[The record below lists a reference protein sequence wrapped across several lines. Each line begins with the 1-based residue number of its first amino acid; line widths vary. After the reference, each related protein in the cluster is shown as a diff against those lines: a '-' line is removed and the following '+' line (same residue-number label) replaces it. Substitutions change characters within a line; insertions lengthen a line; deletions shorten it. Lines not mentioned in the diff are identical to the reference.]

1 VLGRIHAPP
10 NYSSDCPPV
19 PHAGPFLL
27 LFCKTIRIHVLGA
40 SPPVPWLFRHT
51 HSSGYSETCIAPPTF
66 IPFRSACFGPFYSTQ
81 MSSASVTGPDTPA
94 LGSQGT
100 GIFRDERVQQLKMIM
115 MDMSETT
122 LRQLEV
128 LANQE
133 ASAADDQTDATKRL
147 FYKSGVQSIPR
158 WNDQTLV
165 QEIAVCK
172 ARYPSFADVY
182 WHSFKMYAR
191 EMHKSEKRQKIVVK
205 LPLVK
210 DFYRGFFDRLVASSE
225 VQSPQFLH
233 GMTIAEKNPLI
244 EDALRNTFFLLAATH
259 IRKANLD
266 DDTDKVIVL
275 SPRRVPVQTPAPTP
289 AMTPVPVGPVVAQTP
304 TAMGP
309 PTPAVTVGTPVLT
322 AQTPAAPVPTS
333 TPKATPAVKTFLP
346 TPVATAGAGAQ
357 EASTETKG
365 AQTPSVSPTNP
376 VLMARTPATLPSG
389 KPVAATTKDSA
400 AATAAAAAAPAR
412 APSVSPPPVAQANA
426 APPQDYKA
434 SASVVDEATSSSLA
448 NREPMPFVAIPA
460 VQPKDSSSLQAVAG
474 APSAG
479 PALNPLL
486 LLEHGAQTPS
496 AARLPQ
502 PFMSA
507 AAVQASK
514 AASALEKDLPP
525 PSGSRPRPSAR
536 MPPPAS
542 ITKVVRTPGPG
553 APAAA
558 TPAVA
563 PGVVTLL
570 PITPQVPAGR
580 VVDLPNTP
588 VVVPAVPAVPLAP
601 VAAAAATST
610 PSA

>member
-1 VLGRIHAPP
+1 
-10 NYSSDCPPV
+10 
-19 PHAGPFLL
+19 
-27 LFCKTIRIHVLGA
+27 
-40 SPPVPWLFRHT
+40 
-51 HSSGYSETCIAPPTF
+51 
-66 IPFRSACFGPFYSTQ
+66 

-115 MDMSETT
+115 MDMAETT
-122 LRQLEV
+122 LRQLED

-133 ASAADDQTDATKRL
+133 AAAGDQTDATKRL

-158 WNDQTLV
+158 WNDATLV

-275 SPRRVPVQTPAPTP
+275 SPRRVPVAAQTPAVVAPVQTPGPAQTPVPTPVAPGVMGHPPTP
-289 AMTPVPVGPVVAQTP
+289 AVVVPVAAPVVAQTP
-304 TAMGP
+304 AATPTQTA
-309 PTPAVTVGTPVLT
+309 
-322 AQTPAAPVPTS
+322 VPSS

-346 TPVATAGAGAQ
+346 TPVATVGGAGAQ
-357 EASTETKG
+357 EASTETNG

-376 VLMARTPATLPSG
+376 AFMARTPATLPSG
-389 KPVAATTKDSA
+389 KPVSKDSS
-400 AATAAAAAAPAR
+400 AAPTR
-412 APSVSPPPVAQANA
+412 TPSISPPTPDPSVTM
-426 APPQDYKA
+426 D
-434 SASVVDEATSSSLA
+434 ASVAIPTVQ
-448 NREPMPFVAIPA
+448 EPMPFVAMPA
-460 VQPKDSSSLQAVAG
+460 VQPNDAAQAVTG

-496 AARLPQ
+496 ATRLPQ

-525 PSGSRPRPSAR
+525 PSGTRPRPSAR
-536 MPPPAS
+536 MLPPNT
-542 ITKVVRTPGPG
+542 ITKIVKTPGPV
-553 APAAA
+553 PAASA
-558 TPAVA
+558 STSAIPA
-563 PGVVTLL
+563 VVTLL

-588 VVVPAVPAVPLAP
+588 AVAPVAP
-601 VAAAAATST
+601 VAAVGTAAET